1 MRAERARVACPR
13 NVQADNALPTCIA
26 VYPANPSRTGL
37 LGAIPPWGQ
46 VVVLQCFVSL
56 GYQVRKGGRTS
67 HVRVCSTLIF
77 MPRVPRLQMLVA
89 DYVLLR
95 PLSLAI
101 ANFFFLSSRCARE
114 VAVVGQGEQYCQVR
128 PGSAPGLAHGF
139 RPPHIP
145 LCPLSDGRHCQ
156 PRGLVHAADD
166 AARKGGAA
174 AAALLHGVQRLAVG
188 ERSASVCCA
197 SEHALSR
204 PLRVPLC
211 LPHCWRLTAARRSVC
226 RCCCRG
232 C

>member
-1 MRAERARVACPR
+1 MPRSCTCPTSCITPCSVPRKQVTHGAAGCHPALGTGRLAAVLCRVGLPGAGMRVVVDNARV
-13 NVQADNALPTCIA
+13 
-26 VYPANPSRTGL
+26 PSRGSRSCQTCSLQL
-37 LGAIPPWGQ
+37 LMSDY
-46 VVVLQCFVSL
+46 FL
-56 GYQVRKGGRTS
+56 GR
-67 HVRVCSTLIF
+67 
-77 MPRVPRLQMLVA
+77 
-89 DYVLLR
+89 
-95 PLSLAI
+95 SLAL
-101 ANFFFLSSRCARE
+101 ALNNFPFLSSRCTRE